1 MKDPKAAGAL
11 TAGGL
16 AAVLASACCLGP
28 LVFISVGLGGAWLS
42 SLQLLEPYQPI
53 FVAVAFI
60 ALVLAWR
67 RIFRAA
73 DECAPGEVC
82 AVPAVRTAYK
92 ALFVAVALL
101 LLVALGFPY
110 AAPLFY

>member
-1 MKDPKAAGAL
+1 MKDPKAASAL

-42 SLQLLEPYQPI
+42 SLQLLEPFQPI
-53 FVAVAFI
+53 FIGVAIA

-73 DECAPGEVC
+73 EECSPGEVC

-92 ALFVAVALL
+92 ALFVVVAVL

-110 AAPLFY
+110 TAPLFY